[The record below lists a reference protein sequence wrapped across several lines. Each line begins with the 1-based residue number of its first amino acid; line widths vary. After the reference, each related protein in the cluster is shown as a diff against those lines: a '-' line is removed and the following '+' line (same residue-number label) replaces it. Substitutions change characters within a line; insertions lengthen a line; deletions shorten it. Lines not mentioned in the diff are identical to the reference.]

1 MYSVVKSSQVKSQRG
16 GGFGGQLEYTR
27 VGMRHLLRNFTFY
40 TSRRASCPSWAL
52 GDAATAP
59 TTALADRGRDASV
72 HARQHAESRYEA
84 QTSKRTSAKAAEEL
98 EKNYK

>member
-40 TSRRASCPSWAL
+40 TSRRASCPSWATRRRHRRRL
-52 GDAATAP
+52 SWIEGETLVC
-59 TTALADRGRDASV
+59 THGN
-72 HARQHAESRYEA
+72 AESRYEA